1 MFDLLRR
8 FRRHRRL
15 AADAAREAAALRREH
30 GEKAVAAARL
40 KLKDPNLTRW
50 GRRIME
56 RAIVRLERERR

>member
-15 AADAAREAAALRREH
+15 AAEAAREAAALRRQH
-30 GEKAVAAARL
+30 GGKAAEAARL

-50 GRRIME
+50 GRRIMQ
-56 RAIVRLERERR
+56 RAIARLEREGR

>member
-15 AADAAREAAALRREH
+15 AAEATREAAALRREH
-30 GEKAVAAARL
+30 GENAAEAARL

-56 RAIVRLERERR
+56 RAVARLERERR